1 MSIATPVRHG
11 DGDNYAKAGNQRR
24 QKSKHLTRRIG
35 HFEQAKNKMLKL
47 SSYAITVTPN
57 LKTFFMVQHWDYLI

>member
-11 DGDNYAKAGNQRR
+11 DGDNYAKAGNERR
-24 QKSKHLTRRIG
+24 QKAKHLTRRIG

-47 SSYAITVTPN
+47 SS
-57 LKTFFMVQHWDYLI
+57 